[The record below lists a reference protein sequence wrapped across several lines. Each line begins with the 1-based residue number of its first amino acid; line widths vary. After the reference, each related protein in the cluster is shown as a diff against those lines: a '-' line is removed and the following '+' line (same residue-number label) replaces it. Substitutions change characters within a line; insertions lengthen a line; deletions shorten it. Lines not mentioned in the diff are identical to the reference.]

1 MLIIKVGGGSDISWD
16 YVCEDIAELI
26 DKEEIVLVHG
36 ASAKRDEIA
45 RKLRAPTK
53 YLTSPSGQNSV
64 YTDKKALEI
73 LTMVYPGLVN
83 KKVVANLQ
91 RKGVNAV
98 GLSGVDGRLW
108 EGEKKENLIS
118 VEKGKEKLIR
128 NTFTGKV
135 HQVNTKL
142 INTLLRNGYLPVIT
156 QPAISREGELI
167 NTDNDRNIAV
177 MAGALRVKKL
187 VVLFEAPG
195 FLKDPNDEGSVARK
209 ISREDLLTLI
219 KHAKGTMKKKVLGAI
234 EAFDNGVETIYW
246 GDGRAKNPI
255 KKALAGKGTVIR

>member
-1 MLIIKVGGGSDISWD
+1 MLIVKVGGGSDINWD
-16 YVCEDIAELI
+16 YVCEDIASLVK
-26 DKEEIVLVHG
+26 KEEIVLVHG

-45 RKLRAPTK
+45 KKLGAPTK
-53 YLTSPSGQNSV
+53 YLTSPSGQKSV
-64 YTDKKALEI
+64 YTDKEALEI
-73 LTMVYPGLVN
+73 LAMVYPGLVN

-91 RKGVNAV
+91 RKGVNTV

-118 VEKGKEKLIR
+118 VENGKEKLIR

-135 HQVNTKL
+135 HKVNTKL

-195 FLKDPNDEGSVARK
+195 FLKNPSDEKSVVRK
-209 ISREDLLTLI
+209 ISKKQLPSLMNN
-219 KHAKGTMKKKVLGAI
+219 AKGTMKKKVLGAI

-246 GDGRAKNPI
+246 GDGRIKYPI